1 VHLYGLIRK
10 LRGKVGRVNQI
21 KTAEYS
27 SKINS
32 VGKCFEKSE
41 RLNLNDLL
49 KKRKKEEQVDKK
61 TNLLIISGAT
71 AVATGVVLAIFSL

>member
-1 VHLYGLIRK
+1 M
-10 LRGKVGRVNQI
+10 RGVKQI

-27 SKINS
+27 SKISS
-32 VGKCFEKSE
+32 VGKRFEKSE

-49 KKRKKEEQVDKK
+49 QKRKKEEQVDKK

-71 AVATGVVLAIFSL
+71 AVVTGVVLAILSL

>member
-1 VHLYGLIRK
+1 MHLYGLIRK
-10 LRGKVGRVNQI
+10 LRGKVGRVNQT
-21 KTAEYS
+21 KTEEYN
-27 SKINS
+27 SKISS

-49 KKRKKEEQVDKK
+49 QKRKKEEQVDKK

-71 AVATGVVLAIFSL
+71 AVATGVVLAVLSI

>member
-1 VHLYGLIRK
+1 MHLYGLIRK

-21 KTAEYS
+21 KTVEYS

-32 VGKCFEKSE
+32 VGKCFEKIE
-41 RLNLNDLL
+41 RLNLNVLL

-61 TNLLIISGAT
+61 TNLLIISVST
-71 AVATGVVLAIFSL
+71 AVVTGAVLAILSL

>member
-1 VHLYGLIRK
+1 MHLYGLIRK
-10 LRGKVGRVNQI
+10 LRGKVRGVNQI

-27 SKINS
+27 SKISS
-32 VGKCFEKSE
+32 VGKSFEKSE

-49 KKRKKEEQVDKK
+49 QKRKKEEQVDKK

-71 AVATGVVLAIFSL
+71 AVVTGVVLAILSL

>member
-1 VHLYGLIRK
+1 MHLYGLIRK
-10 LRGKVGRVNQI
+10 LRGKVGRINQT
-21 KTAEYS
+21 KTVEHS

-32 VGKCFEKSE
+32 VGKCFEKGE

-61 TNLLIISGAT
+61 TNVLIISGAT

>member
-1 VHLYGLIRK
+1 M
-10 LRGKVGRVNQI
+10 GRVNQI
-21 KTAEYS
+21 KTVENS

-32 VGKCFEKSE
+32 VGRCFEKSE
-41 RLNLNDLL
+41 RLNLNVLL

-71 AVATGVVLAIFSL
+71 VVATGVVLAVLSL

>member
-1 VHLYGLIRK
+1 M
-10 LRGKVGRVNQI
+10 GRVNQA
-21 KTAEYS
+21 KTEEYS
-27 SKINS
+27 SKTSS

-49 KKRKKEEQVDKK
+49 EKRKKEEQVDKK

-71 AVATGVVLAIFSL
+71 AVATGVVLAILSL